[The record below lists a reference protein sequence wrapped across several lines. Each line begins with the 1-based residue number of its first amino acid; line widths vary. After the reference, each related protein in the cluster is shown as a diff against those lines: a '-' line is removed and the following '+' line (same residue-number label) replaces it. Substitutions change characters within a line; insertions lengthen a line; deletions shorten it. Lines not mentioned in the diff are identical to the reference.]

1 MGRLRH
7 SWLVQIRS
15 LPEMIFTATVLL
27 ENVNE
32 QAGTSVT
39 SLNTIRIGLPA
50 ISRRISG
57 STVTSSGSHGPSG
70 WASGGVVG
78 LAFLTFVGVGA
89 AVLLGRRAVARG
101 RGAGLAGDLPGGVA
115 AGGRTV
121 AAAAQHP
128 ADHEDQQEREPE
140 HEQSSGPVHASRQRA
155 ARTGDGT
162 HALTVSSASRG
173 IGERHRCRSV
183 LLARLASGAR

>member
-1 MGRLRH
+1 
-7 SWLVQIRS
+7 
-15 LPEMIFTATVLL
+15 MIFTATVLL

-39 SLNTIRIGLPA
+39 SLNAIRIGLPA

-57 STVTSSGSHGPSG
+57 STVTSVRV
-70 WASGGVVG
+70 ARTVG
-78 LAFLTFVGVGA
+78 LGQRRRGRLGLPDLRRRRGGRA
-89 AVLLGRRAVARG
+89 ARRRAVARG

-115 AGGRTV
+115 AGGRAV

-140 HEQSSGPVHASRQRA
+140 HEQPSGPVHASRQRA

-162 HALTVSSASRG
+162 HALTVTSASRG